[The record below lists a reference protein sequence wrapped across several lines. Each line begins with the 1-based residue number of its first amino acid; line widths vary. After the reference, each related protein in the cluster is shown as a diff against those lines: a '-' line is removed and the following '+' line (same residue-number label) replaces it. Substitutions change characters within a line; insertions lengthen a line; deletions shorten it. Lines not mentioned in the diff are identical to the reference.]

1 MLLQPV
7 YEQDF
12 LDCSHGFRPHRSP
25 HTTLDALWKQIM
37 GLGGCWLIDA
47 DIRKFFDTLAKS
59 AMREIL
65 NQRVG
70 DGVIRRLVS
79 KWLHAGVMEDGAIWY
94 PDAGTPQGGVIS
106 PLLSNIY
113 LHEVLDVW
121 FEQVIK
127 PRLRGKAF
135 LIRFAD
141 DFVMGFERQDDARRV
156 LEVLPKRFEKY
167 GLTIHPEKTR
177 LISFYPPKRQGGQ
190 RTSFDF
196 VGFTHYWDV
205 SRKGRDFVRRTTR
218 REALHAGVA
227 ERAGILP
234 EDDGRT
240 DPGAVEGPVCSHAG
254 SLRLLWHH
262 RECPSAQSLPLHG
275 RAYLVA

>member
-1 MLLQPV
+1 M
-7 YEQDF
+7 
-12 LDCSHGFRPHRSP
+12 
-25 HTTLDALWKQIM
+25 
-37 GLGGCWLIDA
+37 GGCWLIDA

-59 AMREIL
+59 ALRKIL

-79 KWLHAGVMEDGAIWY
+79 KWLHAGVLEDGVLTY
-94 PDAGTPQGGVIS
+94 PEAGTPQGGVIS

-121 FEQVIK
+121 FERDIK

-141 DFVMGFERQDDARRV
+141 DFVMGFERQDDAERV
-156 LEVLPKRFEKY
+156 MEVLPKRFEKY

-177 LISFYPPKRQGGQ
+177 LLSFYPPERQGGQ

-218 REALHAGVA
+218 RERFT
-227 ERAGILP
+227 RARKILP
-234 EDDGRT
+234 RY
-240 DPGAVEGPVCSHAG
+240 P
-254 SLRLLWHH
+254 
-262 RECPSAQSLPLHG
+262 LPPA
-275 RAYLVA
+275 RVVRSVYA